1 MKIIGT
7 FGLVV
12 TVSIALLQPAQG
24 GSRGSGRSF
33 SPAYHYSAP
42 SAPAAHYSSAPRSYS
57 AGAARYYSAA
67 RFSSGAAF
75 RNRSYSYSG
84 PRSSVN
90 RTTTLNSR
98 TYPAARQTV
107 NHTAALRSQALN
119 TNNSRV

>member
-12 TVSIALLQPAQG
+12 TVSLGLLQPAQG
-24 GSRGSGRSF
+24 GSRGSGHS
-33 SPAYHYSAP
+33 SSSAQHY

-57 AGAARYYSAA
+57 AGVARYYSAA
-67 RFSSGAAF
+67 RFSSGASF

-107 NHTAALRSQALN
+107 
-119 TNNSRV
+119 